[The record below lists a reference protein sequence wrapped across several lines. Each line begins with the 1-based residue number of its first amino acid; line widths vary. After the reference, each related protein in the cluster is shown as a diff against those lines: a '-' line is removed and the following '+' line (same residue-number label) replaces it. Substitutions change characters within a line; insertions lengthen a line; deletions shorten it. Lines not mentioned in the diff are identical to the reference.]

1 LVAEAI
7 ETRSRENTAIS
18 HYETALVFDSVPPAE
33 PTGWLQESRQ
43 APSPVRERQMN
54 RVIRKVRG
62 WACRHAKALACV
74 AIIAACVSSAGPS
87 WAEYPDR
94 PIRIVVA
101 YPPGGTGDL
110 VARVV
115 ADGLRSSLGASVVVE
130 NQSGASGSIA
140 TAAVARAKP
149 DGYTI
154 LLAGNALFAILPHVR
169 KVAYDPVKDFTPIAN
184 ISEAMRVLA
193 VNNSVPVKTF
203 AEFIAYAKKNPGK
216 LNFGSAG
223 IGSTLHVMTESFRN
237 AVGIDAVHVPYRG
250 SAPATQALLAGNI
263 QFLID
268 TGAIPHVQQG
278 ALRGLAAVNDKRLPA
293 LPDLPTLAELGYPNI
308 RTSGWQALIGPAG
321 VPPEVVSILN
331 KHLVELYKDPK
342 FVARLAKI
350 GVTPR
355 YRGSAE
361 LAKDLREDYEYFGKV
376 LKQLNLKT
384 Q

>member
-1 LVAEAI
+1 
-7 ETRSRENTAIS
+7 
-18 HYETALVFDSVPPAE
+18 
-33 PTGWLQESRQ
+33 
-43 APSPVRERQMN
+43 MN
-54 RVIRKVRG
+54 HVIRKARG
-62 WACRHAKALACV
+62 WMRQHATALAYV
-74 AIIAACVSSAGPS
+74 AMTAACLSVAGPS

-115 ADGLRSSLGASVVVE
+115 ADGLKSRLGASVVVE

-140 TAAVARAKP
+140 TAAIARAKP

-154 LLAGNALFAILPHVR
+154 LLAGNALFAILPHIR

-184 ISEAMRVLA
+184 ISEALRVLA
-193 VNNSVPVKTF
+193 VHNSVPVATL
-203 AEFIAYAKKNPGK
+203 AEFIAYGKKNPGK

-223 IGSTLHVMTESFRN
+223 IGSTLHVMTESFRD

-250 SAPATQALLAGNI
+250 SSPATQALLAGDI

-268 TGAIPHVQQG
+268 TAAIPHVAQG
-278 ALRGLAAVNDKRLPA
+278 NLRGLAAVSDKRLPT
-293 LPDLPTLAELGYPNI
+293 LPDLPTLAELGYPNV
-308 RTSGWQALIGPAG
+308 RTSGWQALIGPANL
-321 VPPEVVSILN
+321 PPEVVNVLN
-331 KHLVELYKDPK
+331 KHLVELFKDPE
-342 FVARLAKI
+342 FLARLSKI

-361 LAKDLREDYEYFGKV
+361 LAKDLRDDYEYFGKV
-376 LKQLNLKT
+376 LQQLQLKT

>member
-1 LVAEAI
+1 MTHIL
-7 ETRSRENTAIS
+7 
-18 HYETALVFDSVPPAE
+18 
-33 PTGWLQESRQ
+33 
-43 APSPVRERQMN
+43 RQM
-54 RVIRKVRG
+54 RG
-62 WACRHAKALACV
+62 STRRQVMTLGAAAMAV
-74 AIIAACVSSAGPS
+74 ASLCVSAPS
-87 WAEYPDR
+87 WAKYPDR

-115 ADGLRSSLGASVVVE
+115 ADGLKSRLGTTVVVE

-193 VNNSVPVKTF
+193 VHPTVPVKTL
-203 AEFIAYAKKNPGK
+203 AEFIAYAKQNPGK

-237 AVGIDAVHVPYRG
+237 AVGIDAVHVPFRG
-250 SAPATQALLAGNI
+250 SSPATQALLAGNI

-268 TGAIPHVQQG
+268 TGAIPHVEQG
-278 ALRGLAAVNDKRLPA
+278 ALRGLAAVNDKRLPN
-293 LPDLPTLAELGYPNI
+293 LPDLPTLAELGYPNV
-308 RTSGWQALIGPAG
+308 RTSGWQALIGPANL
-321 VPPEVVSILN
+321 PPEVVEVLN
-331 KHLVELYKDPK
+331 KNIAALYKDPA
-342 FVARLAKI
+342 FLARLAKI
-350 GVTPR
+350 GVRPR
-355 YRGSAE
+355 YRDSAE
-361 LAKDLREDYEYFGKV
+361 LSKDLKEDYDYFGTV
-376 LKQLNLKT
+376 LQNLKLKT

>member
-1 LVAEAI
+1 MMHI
-7 ETRSRENTAIS
+7 
-18 HYETALVFDSVPPAE
+18 
-33 PTGWLQESRQ
+33 
-43 APSPVRERQMN
+43 
-54 RVIRKVRG
+54 IRGMRG
-62 WACRHAKALACV
+62 WTRRHAVLRGAAVVLA
-74 AIIAACVSSAGPS
+74 AGLCASGPA
-87 WAEYPDR
+87 WAKYPDR

-115 ADGLRSSLGASVVVE
+115 AEGLRSRLGTTVVVE

-193 VNNSVPVKTF
+193 VHPSVPVKTL

-216 LNFGSAG
+216 LNYGSAG

-237 AVGIDAVHVPYRG
+237 AVGIDAVHVPFRG
-250 SAPATQALLAGNI
+250 SSPATQALLAGNI

-268 TGAIPHVQQG
+268 TGAIPHVEQG
-278 ALRGLAAVNDKRLPA
+278 TLRGLAAVNDQRLPS
-293 LPDLPTLAELGYPNI
+293 LPDLPTLAELGYPNV
-308 RTSGWQALIGPAG
+308 RTSGWQALIGPADL
-321 VPPEVVSILN
+321 PPDVVEVLN
-331 KHLVELYKDPK
+331 TNLAALYKDPGFLEK
-342 FVARLAKI
+342 LAKV
-350 GVTPR
+350 GVRPR
-355 YRGSAE
+355 YRDSAA
-361 LAKDLREDYEYFGKV
+361 LAKDLKEDYDYFGKV
-376 LKQLNLKT
+376 LKQLKLKT